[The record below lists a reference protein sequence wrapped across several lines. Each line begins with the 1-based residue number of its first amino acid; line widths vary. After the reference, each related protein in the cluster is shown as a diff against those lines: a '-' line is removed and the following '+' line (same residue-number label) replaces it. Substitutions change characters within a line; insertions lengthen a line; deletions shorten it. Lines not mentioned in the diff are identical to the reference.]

1 MTANELESKEPT
13 RFDGGQFRAMFA
25 AAADLFERHVEA
37 VNAVNVFPVPDGD
50 TGTNMFLTLRDMLRE
65 TDAAGGSTAGEVAAA
80 VAKGALMGAR
90 GNSGVILSQFFKG
103 FASELDGKPDFGAAE
118 MASSLER
125 AREYSYSAVG
135 EPVEGTLLTVITRV
149 AEAARES
156 VQAGDG
162 VHGLLDAVCDAS
174 KRAVEL
180 TPTMLPIL
188 REAGVVDA
196 GGLGLYVILEGVRMY
211 AKGED
216 PGTIEL
222 ALPGPVGVIPAAAE
236 PGSAT
241 VSAEFL
247 DATDEELYGYC
258 TQFIVSGE
266 GLDPEALREQ
276 MASLAGSIVVVGD
289 QSMVKVHV
297 HVDDPG
303 PVLSAGASLGG
314 LSQVKIDNI
323 DEQHQEYASARR
335 QTGVPPVAPVDDTGL
350 AVVAVALGEGIESVF
365 ADLGAARVIAGG
377 DTMNPSVQEIV
388 EAVEGVS
395 AREVILLPNNPNVV
409 SAANQVSEVSTKEV
423 RVVPATTIP
432 QGIAAILAF
441 NSERDVEE
449 NLSAMQSMLPSVR
462 TGEICSAVRPALL
475 NGVAVKEGQTIA
487 LLERELVAAG
497 DDPADVLMKLLREA
511 NVSEG
516 DLVTLYWGQSLTP
529 GEADEARQRVET
541 SLPGVEVEVVPGG
554 QPHYDY
560 IVSIE

>member
-1 MTANELESKEPT
+1 MTADQLGSKEPT
-13 RFDGGQFRAMFA
+13 RFDGEQLRGMFA
-25 AAADLFERHVEA
+25 AAADLLERHVEA
-37 VNAVNVFPVPDGD
+37 VNALNVFPVPDGD

-65 TDAAGGSTAGEVAAA
+65 TGAAGGSTAGEVAAA

-103 FASELDGKPDFGAAE
+103 FASELDGKPDFGAVE
-118 MASSLER
+118 MAFSLER
-125 AREYSYSAVG
+125 ARKYSYRAVG

-156 VQAGDG
+156 VQAGDSL
-162 VHGLLDAVCDAS
+162 HGLLDAVCDAS
-174 KRAVEL
+174 RRAVEL

-196 GGLGLYVILEGVRMY
+196 GGLGLYIILEGVRMY

-216 PGTIEL
+216 PGTKEL
-222 ALPGPVGVIPAAAE
+222 VLPGPAGVIAAAAE
-236 PGSAT
+236 PGSAM

-266 GLDPEALREQ
+266 GLDPEVLRER
-276 MASLAGSIVVVGD
+276 MASLASSIVVVGD
-289 QSMVKVHV
+289 QSIVKVHV

-303 PVLSAGASLGG
+303 PVLSAGVSLGG
-314 LSQVKIDNI
+314 LSQIKIDNI
-323 DEQHQEYASARR
+323 DEQHREYASARR
-335 QTGVPPVAPVDDTGL
+335 QTEVPPVAPVDDTGV
-350 AVVAVALGEGIESVF
+350 AVVAVAVGEGIEGVF

-377 DTMNPSVQEIV
+377 DTMNPSVQELV

-395 AREVILLPNNPNVV
+395 AREVILLPNNPNIV
-409 SAANQVSEVSTKEV
+409 SVADQASKVSTKEV

-441 NSERDVEE
+441 NSESDVEE
-449 NLSAMQSMLPSVR
+449 NLSAMGSMLPSVR
-462 TGEICSAVRPALL
+462 TGEVCRAVRTALI
-475 NGVAVKEGQTIA
+475 NGVAVREGQTIG

-497 DDPADVLMKLLREA
+497 DDPSDVLLKLLREA

-529 GEADEARQRVET
+529 DGADEARQRVEA